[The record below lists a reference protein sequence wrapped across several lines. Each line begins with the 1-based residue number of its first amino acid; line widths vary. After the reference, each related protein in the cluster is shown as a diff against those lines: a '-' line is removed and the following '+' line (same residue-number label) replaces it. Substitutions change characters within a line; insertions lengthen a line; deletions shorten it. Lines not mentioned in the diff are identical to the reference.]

1 MKPHPNAE
9 ACIWM
14 GLSCV
19 QSQYVQKNDREAG
32 ARARRD
38 SNRRGGSVE
47 RLPTERCNGDCC
59 TRRRSVHDPEFLT
72 SHIGA
77 VGESDR
83 ASRYWM
89 FAIM

>member
-1 MKPHPNAE
+1 VHLDGALVRTESIRPE
-9 ACIWM
+9 ASPGCRTT
-14 GLSCV
+14 
-19 QSQYVQKNDREAG
+19 QNDREAG